1 MDNQIKLV
9 CTRPKIYVN
18 IYQVTLA
25 KNTFA
30 GLKKLFSG
38 RGSPDFSA
46 LTPNWNEFKLD
57 TLQHKTV
64 LKVITETIG
73 TLLGNLPVCMLVGI
87 GRMVGWSVG

>member
-9 CTRPKIYVN
+9 CTQPKIYVN
-18 IYQVTLA
+18 KYQVTLA

-64 LKVITETIG
+64 LKVITKLI
-73 TLLGNLPVCMLVGI
+73 
-87 GRMVGWSVG
+87 RS

>member
-25 KNTFA
+25 KNTYA

-64 LKVITETIG
+64 LKVITEPIG

-87 GRMVGWSVG
+87 G